1 MKRDM
6 DFVRDLLLEIEDGKE
21 YFQTDEMLDDGSEI
35 TDPAELEIVKK
46 TDHHLRIMMGAG
58 LIEFDANSS
67 SGIFVKG
74 LTWQGHDFL
83 DTIKDPVMWRKT
95 REGASKL
102 GGAGFAMIVE
112 FAKGIAK
119 GELQK
124 LGFPLP

>member
-6 DFVRDLLLEIEDGKE
+6 DFVRDLLLEIEDGKD

-35 TDPAELEIVKK
+35 TDAKELALIKK
-46 TDHHLRIMMGAG
+46 TEHHIGIMLGAG
-58 LIEFDANSS
+58 LIEFDVAGS
-67 SGIFVKG
+67 SGVFIKG

-83 DTIKDPVMWRKT
+83 DTIRDPAMWRKT

-112 FAKGIAK
+112 FAKSVAK

-124 LGFPLP
+124 LGLPLP